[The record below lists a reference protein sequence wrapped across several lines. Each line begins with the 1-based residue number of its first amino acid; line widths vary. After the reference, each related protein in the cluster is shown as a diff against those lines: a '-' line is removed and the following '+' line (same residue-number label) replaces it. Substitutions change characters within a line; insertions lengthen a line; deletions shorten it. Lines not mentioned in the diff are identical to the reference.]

1 MVKTCRRDMVLITT
15 SFEAIGAQA
24 LLERLAKLGSS
35 VGAWA
40 ALTDGQSSLSRV
52 DRKLMMVGF
61 CAKAGAY
68 RGAGAGASP

>member
-35 VGAWA
+35 VGARRA
-40 ALTDGQSSLSRV
+40 DGWSIIAEPS
-52 DRKLMMVGF
+52 
-61 CAKAGAY
+61 
-68 RGAGAGASP
+68 

>member
-1 MVKTCRRDMVLITT
+1 MVLITT

-52 DRKLMMVGF
+52 DRKLTTNSTQETARECRRVQN
-61 CAKAGAY
+61 
-68 RGAGAGASP
+68 P